1 MNPNMTM
8 KCFDVVKQVLDAT
21 YSDIPGDEAQ
31 RDAAISDALVTMSE
45 DYKDL
50 TKTGG
55 PNFSDPVVRFAYV
68 FKYVT
73 SHSHW
78 IHEMIGMHPDA
89 AALFGRDKIR
99 MVAIGGG
106 PGSDLVGV
114 LKYMDCTGTPP
125 ALHCELVDGCL
136 GWKSTWADLAFELEW
151 SGPLHTDYVIHD
163 VADPG
168 TWVAPSNIGKAD
180 LVTLSFFVSEI
191 YSLGDAAK
199 NYLRGMLS
207 RLKPGTIVLFSDNH
221 KYEFYNLLDQVAAA
235 ESLDVLKSGQGARR
249 IYDWGEQKTIV
260 GEYAEKFGQ
269 QPRLQGDLSW
279 RILRKPIS
287 T

>member
-1 MNPNMTM
+1 MTM

-21 YSDIPGDEAQ
+21 YSDILGDEAQ
-31 RDAAISDALVTMSE
+31 RDAAISAALATMSE
-45 DYKDL
+45 GYKDL
-50 TKTGG
+50 IKTGG

-78 IHEMIGMHPDA
+78 IHEMISMHPDA
-89 AALFGRDKIR
+89 MALFRRDKIR

-114 LKYMDCTGTPP
+114 LKYMDLKGTTPS
-125 ALHCELVDGCL
+125 LHCELVDGCL
-136 GWKSTWADLAFELEW
+136 GWKSTWADLAYELEW
-151 SGPLHTDYVIHD
+151 PRPLHTDYVIHD
-163 VADPG
+163 VENPDTWDDP
-168 TWVAPSNIGKAD
+168 SSIDKAD

-191 YSLGDAAK
+191 YSLGDRAK
-199 NYLRGMLS
+199 DYLRGMLT
-207 RLKPGTIVLFSDNH
+207 RLKPGAIVLFSDDH
-221 KYEFYNLLDQVAAA
+221 KYEFYNLLDEVAV
-235 ESLDVLKSGQGARR
+235 EEGFEVMESGQGPRR

-260 GEYAEKFGQ
+260 GEYAERFGQ

-279 RILRKPIS
+279 RILRKPIA